1 MLPADFSTL
10 ASSLSESEAAPVLRH
25 ALLSLAAAS
34 DRSNVTHMS
43 LSRLSQRLGVSRNYL
58 QRSILQGQAAMSK
71 YCSIEEVPGR
81 ASRWVFQPD
90 NWRPAA
96 ADTGSAGAAGG
107 VNTYRAGAAGG
118 QRRRCRGAA
127 PALHVSST
135 TSGHSSSGQPPT
147 DPKGSPAGLS
157 PELAE
162 QERQLLIRLR
172 QLREQQQE
180 ADKRPLRTGLAEEGG
195 R

>member
-1 MLPADFSTL
+1 MLPADLSTL
-10 ASSLSESEAAPVLRH
+10 ASSLAESEAAPVLRH

-43 LSRLSQRLGVSRNYL
+43 LGRLAQRLGVSRNHL
-58 QRSILQGQAAMSK
+58 QRSILKGQAELSK
-71 YCSIEEVPGR
+71 YCAVEEVPGR
-81 ASRWVFQPD
+81 ASKWVFQP
-90 NWRPAA
+90 NLWRPDR
-96 ADTGSAGAAGG
+96 ADTCS
-107 VNTYRAGAAGG
+107 AGAAGG

-135 TSGHSSSGQPPT
+135 TSSKSSSGHPPT
-147 DPKGSPAGLS
+147 DPNGSAAGLS

-180 ADKRPLRTGLAEEGG
+180 ADKRPLRTGFAEEGG